1 MTRPTQRHAT
11 ALYAISATCAA
22 IGALLWVRSQTG
34 TLLWVRSQ
42 TGTLP
47 TLHSSSYGSFLAA
60 DAYTSSD
67 WRVWSPAV
75 HEERLGLYLIAAGL
89 VLAVVTRLFSLRRH

>member
-22 IGALLWVRSQTG
+22 IGALLWVRSQ
-34 TLLWVRSQ
+34 S
-42 TGTLP
+42 GTLP
-47 TLHSSSYGSFLAA
+47 SLHSSSYGSFLAA

-75 HEERLGLYLIAAGL
+75 PEERLGLYLIAAGL

>member
-1 MTRPTQRHAT
+1 MTRPVPRRAT

-22 IGALLWVRSQTG
+22 IGALLWVRSQTS
-34 TLLWVRSQ
+34 TPL
-42 TGTLP
+42 

-60 DAYTSSD
+60 DAYTTSA

-75 HEERLGLYLIAAGL
+75 PEERLGPYLIAAGL
-89 VLAVVTRLFSLRRH
+89 VLAVAARLFSLRRH